1 MPRRRPRYA
10 GAMAS
15 GVLALLGS
23 GETAPGMTKIH
34 RELLEPIADLE
45 AVNLDTAYGFQLN
58 VPQMS
63 EKLEEYFAISLHVKL
78 TTLHFPSYERATDL
92 ERILFKEQ
100 VRQAN
105 YVFAGP
111 GSPTYAL
118 AQWGPLTFGDD
129 LLSVLDKGGT
139 LCISSAA
146 SLTLGAFTAPIYEI
160 YKVGDQHPRW
170 RDGLNVLG
178 ALGINCVVIPHF
190 DNNEGGNYDTRFCY
204 LGEPRLLDLESQL
217 HDGVATLGVDEHTAI
232 ILDFAHN
239 TLSVKGRA
247 NGYWRIN
254 GETLLLKNGITIDL
268 SELRTSPTAPRP
280 TALIATRDSDLPT
293 DLAEAAAAGGDAG
306 LVALARLV
314 QMAQTGGEGFIDP
327 AALVE
332 GVLKARVEARA
343 QGQYDLADQLRD
355 AIVNA
360 GIDVQDTPS
369 GTVWSL
375 RDLQ

>member
-1 MPRRRPRYA
+1 
-10 GAMAS
+10 
-15 GVLALLGS
+15 
-23 GETAPGMTKIH
+23 MTKIH
-34 RELLEPIADLE
+34 RELLQPITDLE
-45 AVNLDTAYGFQLN
+45 AVNLDSAYGFQLN

-63 EKLEEYFAISLHVKL
+63 EKLEEYFATSLNVKL
-78 TTLHFPSYERATDL
+78 TTLHFPSYEKATDL
-92 ERILFKEQ
+92 ERVLFKER
-100 VRQAN
+100 VRHAN

-118 AQWGPLTFGDD
+118 AQWEPLDFGDD

-170 RDGLNVLG
+170 HEGLNLLG

-204 LGEPRLLDLESQL
+204 LGEPRLLELEGQL
-217 HDGVATLGVDEHTAI
+217 PVGVATLGVDEHTAI
-232 ILDFAHN
+232 ILNFADD

-254 GETLLLKNGITIDL
+254 AETLVLKNGTTIDL
-268 SELRTSPTAPRP
+268 GELRTDSAAPRP
-280 TALIATRDSDLPT
+280 STPVAARVADLPT
-293 DLAEAAAAGGDAG
+293 DLAETAAGGGEAG
-306 LVALARLV
+306 LEALARLV
-314 QMAQTGGEGFIDP
+314 QMASTGGEGFVDP
-327 AALVE
+327 SALVE
-332 GVLKARVEARA
+332 GILNARIGARA
-343 QGQYDLADQLRD
+343 QGQYELADELRD
-355 AIVNA
+355 VIVKA
-360 GIDVQDTPS
+360 GIDVQDTAS

-375 RDLQ
+375 RTDN

>member
-1 MPRRRPRYA
+1 
-10 GAMAS
+10 MAR

-34 RELLEPIADLE
+34 RELLETIVDLE
-45 AVNLDTAYGFQLN
+45 AVNLDSAYGFQLN

-63 EKLEEYFAISLHVKL
+63 EKLEEYFATSLNVTL
-78 TTLHFPSYERATDL
+78 TTLHFASYEKATDL
-92 ERILFKEQ
+92 ERALFKEQ
-100 VRQAN
+100 VRHAN

-118 AQWGPLTFGDD
+118 AQWKPLRFADD

-160 YKVGDQHPRW
+160 YKVGDLHPHW
-170 RDGLNVLG
+170 RDGLNLLG
-178 ALGINCVVIPHF
+178 ALGLNCVVIPHF

-204 LGEPRLLDLESQL
+204 LGEPRLLELESQL
-217 HDGVATLGVDEHTAI
+217 PDGVATLGVDEHTAV
-232 ILDFAHN
+232 ILDFARN

-254 GETLLLKNGITIDL
+254 GETLVLNNGTTMDL
-268 SELRTSPTAPRP
+268 SELRTDSVTPRP
-280 TALIATRDSDLPT
+280 SIDHAARGTNLPL
-293 DLAEAAAAGGDAG
+293 DLAEIAAAGGEAG
-306 LVALARLV
+306 LEALARLV
-314 QMAQTGGEGFIDP
+314 YLASTGGEGFIDP
-327 AALVE
+327 SSLVE
-332 GVLKARVEARA
+332 GILNARVGARA
-343 QGQYDLADQLRD
+343 QGQYQLADELRD
-355 AIVNA
+355 VIVKA
-360 GIDVQDTPS
+360 GIDVQDTPT

-375 RDLQ
+375 RTDH